1 MTKWDA
7 CTCSHTKPTSESIC
21 QKGGQKVR
29 HWTILPPILAKAT
42 LPAKFGFSD
51 AAAFIRAF
59 RGATGGGTAGKGKRH
74 KRTVITD
81 EIKGKVKAMIVAGK
95 TGAEISSTVGISLPS
110 VQNIRKEL
118 GLTKSRKK

>member
-1 MTKWDA
+1 MVTNKIKALGAGRANITKLEQA
-7 CTCSHTKPTSESIC
+7 TAAPQSK
-21 QKGGQKVR
+21 K
-29 HWTILPPILAKAT
+29 LAT

-59 RGATGGGTAGKGKRH
+59 RGATGGVTAGKGKRH

>member
-1 MTKWDA
+1 MHTNKLKELEAARAKITKLEQAIEAD
-7 CTCSHTKPTSESIC
+7 
-21 QKGGQKVR
+21 R
-29 HWTILPPILAKAT
+29 AKELAT

-81 EIKGKVKAMIVAGK
+81 EIKGKVKAMTVAGK

-110 VQNIRKEL
+110 VQNIKKEL